1 MYFVFILIIMASYIS
16 DDEEYSSLCLTQ
28 ESREINIM
36 DISSE
41 DDGDKTNFDLLLD
54 SARELSTSQISNFD
68 DKIFGMEDNTQLSVG
83 NESTPSSPIFV
94 ASSRP
99 LKMEEIEVCNM
110 SLPNLQVLK
119 KCVQR
124 FDKLARFYDGLLLRF
139 IVFVT

>member
-41 DDGDKTNFDLLLD
+41 DDGDKTNFELLLE

-68 DKIFGMEDNTQLSVG
+68 DKIFGMEDNSQLSVG

-94 ASSRP
+94 PSSRP
-99 LKMEEIEVCNM
+99 AKMEEIEVCNM
-110 SLPNLQVLK
+110 SLPYLQVLK

-124 FDKLARFYDGLLLRF
+124 FDKLARFYDCLLLRF